1 MTTPVG
7 VGVPA
12 RPGRVVAFLSLAA
25 ATLVIL
31 SHSARLGARQAIERR
46 VYVSVVDDKGA
57 PATDLTSADFLV
69 REDGVSREVL
79 RVSRATDPM
88 QIAVLID
95 DTQAASRA
103 ILDERKGL
111 HAFVAAL
118 HEGNEVT
125 LVTFGERPTMLV
137 DYTPALATL
146 TAGID
151 RVFSRPGSGSYLL
164 EAIMETTKGLQ
175 KREATRPV
183 IVALTTEGEE
193 FSNDYYVTVLE
204 ALRKSRAQFHA
215 IIRAG
220 GGEAPGNQ
228 AGDPVRNRNVVLAEG
243 TAQTGGRRD
252 YILTDSAFA
261 TKLPELAAELKNQYL
276 LVYARPQTLIPPEK
290 LEVSVRRP
298 GLTARA
304 STVAGTP

>member
-1 MTTPVG
+1 MMTSVG
-7 VGVPA
+7 ARFPA
-12 RPGRVVAFLSLAA
+12 RPGRAVALLGLAA

-31 SHSARLGARQAIERR
+31 QTVELGARQAVERR

-57 PATDLTSADFLV
+57 PVPDLTPADFIV
-69 REDGVSREVL
+69 REDGAAREVL
-79 RVSRATDPM
+79 RAGRATDPM
-88 QIAVLID
+88 QIAVLVD
-95 DTQAASRA
+95 DTQAATPA

-111 HAFVAAL
+111 QAFVAAL
-118 HEGNEVT
+118 NEGHEIA
-125 LVTFGERPTMLV
+125 LVTFGERPTILV
-137 DYTPALATL
+137 EYTPTLAKL

-151 RVFSRPGSGSYLL
+151 RIFSRPGSGSYLL
-164 EAIMETTKGLQ
+164 EAILETTKGLQ
-175 KREATRPV
+175 KREAKRPV

-215 IIRAG
+215 IIRS
-220 GGEAPGNQ
+220 Q
-228 AGDPVRNRNVVLAEG
+228 GDPAGATSDAVRNRSFVLAEG

-298 GLTARA
+298 GLIARA
-304 STVAGTP
+304 STVASTP

>member
-1 MTTPVG
+1 MMTRVRAC
-7 VGVPA
+7 VPA
-12 RPGRVVAFLSLAA
+12 RRGRAIALLGVAVAA
-25 ATLVIL
+25 LGIDQTAE
-31 SHSARLGARQAIERR
+31 LGARQAAERR
-46 VYVSVVDDKGA
+46 VYVSVLDDKGA
-57 PATDLTSADFLV
+57 PVTDLSPADFLV
-69 REDGVSREVL
+69 REDGVAREVL
-79 RVSRATDPM
+79 RAGRATDPM
-88 QIAVLID
+88 QIAVLAD
-95 DTQAASRA
+95 DTQAAARA

-118 HEGNEVT
+118 HDGNEIA
-125 LVTFGERPTMLV
+125 LITFGERPTILV
-137 DYTPALATL
+137 EYTPALATL

-164 EAIMETTKGLQ
+164 EAITETTKGLR
-175 KREATRPV
+175 KREAKRPV

-193 FSNDYYVTVLE
+193 FSNDYYVTVVE
-204 ALRKSRAQFHA
+204 ALRTCGAQFHA
-215 IIRAG
+215 IIRASG
-220 GGEAPGNQ
+220 GGAPGNQ
-228 AGDPVRNRNVVLAEG
+228 AGDAVRNRNFVLAEG

-252 YILTDSAFA
+252 YILTDSAFTA
-261 TKLPELAAELKNQYL
+261 KLDELAAELKNQYL

>member
-1 MTTPVG
+1 MMTPVG
-7 VGVPA
+7 ARFPA
-12 RPGRVVAFLSLAA
+12 RPGRAVALLGLAA

-31 SHSARLGARQAIERR
+31 QTVELGARQAVERR

-57 PATDLTSADFLV
+57 PVTDVTPADFIV
-69 REDGVSREVL
+69 REDGVAREVL
-79 RVSRATDPM
+79 RAGRATDPM
-88 QIAVLID
+88 QIAVLVD
-95 DTQAASRA
+95 DTQAATPA

-111 HAFVAAL
+111 QAFVAAL
-118 HEGNEVT
+118 NEGHEIA
-125 LVTFGERPTMLV
+125 LVTFGERPTILV
-137 DYTPALATL
+137 EYTPTLAKL

-151 RVFSRPGSGSYLL
+151 RIFSRPGSGSYLL
-164 EAIMETTKGLQ
+164 EAILETTKGLQ
-175 KREATRPV
+175 KREAKRPV

-215 IIRAG
+215 IIRS
-220 GGEAPGNQ
+220 Q
-228 AGDPVRNRNVVLAEG
+228 GDPAGATSDAVRNRSFVLAEG

-298 GLTARA
+298 GLIARA
-304 STVAGTP
+304 STVASTP

>member
-1 MTTPVG
+1 MMTSVG
-7 VGVPA
+7 ARFPA
-12 RPGRVVAFLSLAA
+12 RPGRAVALLGLAA

-31 SHSARLGARQAIERR
+31 QTVELGARQAVERR

-57 PATDLTSADFLV
+57 PVTDLTPADFIV
-69 REDGVSREVL
+69 REDGAAREVL
-79 RVSRATDPM
+79 RAGRATDPM
-88 QIAVLID
+88 QIAVLVD
-95 DTQAASRA
+95 DTQAATPA

-111 HAFVAAL
+111 QAFVAAL
-118 HEGNEVT
+118 NEGHEIA
-125 LVTFGERPTMLV
+125 LVTFGERPTILV
-137 DYTPALATL
+137 EYTPTLAKL

-151 RVFSRPGSGSYLL
+151 RIFSRPGSGSYLL
-164 EAIMETTKGLQ
+164 EAILETTKGLQ
-175 KREATRPV
+175 KREAKRPV

-215 IIRAG
+215 IIRS
-220 GGEAPGNQ
+220 Q
-228 AGDPVRNRNVVLAEG
+228 GDPAGATSDAVRNRSFVLAEG

-298 GLTARA
+298 GLIARA
-304 STVAGTP
+304 STVASTP

>member
-1 MTTPVG
+1 MMTSVG
-7 VGVPA
+7 ARFPA
-12 RPGRVVAFLSLAA
+12 RPGRAVALLGLAA

-31 SHSARLGARQAIERR
+31 QTVGLGARQAVERR

-57 PATDLTSADFLV
+57 PVPDLTPADFIV
-69 REDGVSREVL
+69 REDGAAREVL
-79 RVSRATDPM
+79 RAGRATDPM
-88 QIAVLID
+88 QIAVLVD
-95 DTQAASRA
+95 DTQAATPA

-111 HAFVAAL
+111 QAFVAAL
-118 HEGNEVT
+118 NEGHEIA
-125 LVTFGERPTMLV
+125 LVTFGERPTILV
-137 DYTPALATL
+137 EYTPTLAKL

-151 RVFSRPGSGSYLL
+151 RIFSRPGSGSYLL
-164 EAIMETTKGLQ
+164 EAILETTKGLQ
-175 KREATRPV
+175 KREAKRPV

-215 IIRAG
+215 IIRS
-220 GGEAPGNQ
+220 Q
-228 AGDPVRNRNVVLAEG
+228 GDPAGATSDAVRNRSFVLAEG

-276 LVYARPQTLIPPEK
+276 LVYTRPQTLIPPEK

-298 GLTARA
+298 GLIARA
-304 STVAGTP
+304 STVASTP